1 MFSLCSVHVQA
12 MGFGSEQLRDK
23 ALLAL
28 EEAVQEC
35 RYRQPHRSFALRFA
49 LAYLWAL
56 SRTDR
61 QVFDRFW
68 QVLGDPKS
76 PWSFGAANGALLAIY
91 KALGVERSE
100 AMCLE
105 VWRRCQDDEARKQ
118 ERT

>member
-1 MFSLCSVHVQA
+1 
-12 MGFGSEQLRDK
+12 MGFGSDQLRDK

-35 RYRQPHRSFALRFA
+35 RYRQPRRSFALRFA

-56 SRTDR
+56 SGGDR
-61 QVFDRFW
+61 DIFDRFW
-68 QVLGDPKS
+68 KVLGDPKS

-91 KALGVERSE
+91 MALGVERSE

-105 VWRRCQDDEARKQ
+105 VWRRCRDEEDRR
-118 ERT
+118 ESRS